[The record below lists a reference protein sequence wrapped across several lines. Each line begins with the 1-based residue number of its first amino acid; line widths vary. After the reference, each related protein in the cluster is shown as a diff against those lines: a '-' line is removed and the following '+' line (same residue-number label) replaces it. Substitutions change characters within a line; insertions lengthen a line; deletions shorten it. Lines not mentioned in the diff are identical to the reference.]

1 MPLGYDLGVQC
12 PRPSGEAHGHAVAA
26 HALYRAGAEYRV
38 PHVGTNGRDAL
49 HIHRRQGCPRG
60 GRDRA
65 AACGFH
71 IGALAVPGQ
80 GCNTSSTKAE
90 RSATQSN
97 STSCCP
103 GTGHGDVEQPP
114 VLLVLLGLARGAAG
128 KFRLGR
134 KDAVQHIQQ
143 NHPVVFQPLG
153 GVYRG

>member
-12 PRPSGEAHGHAVAA
+12 PRPSGETHGHAVAA
-26 HALYRAGAEYRV
+26 HALHRAGAEYRV

-80 GCNTSSTKAE
+80 GCQHFLHKGRALGH
-90 RSATQSN
+90 AVKQHQLL
-97 STSCCP
+97 P

-114 VLLVLLGLARGAAG
+114 VFLVLLGLARGAAG

-143 NHPVVFQPLG
+143 NYPVVFQPLG

>member
-71 IGALAVPGQ
+71 IGALAVPG
-80 GCNTSSTKAE
+80 SSWCCLTAWP
-90 RSATQSN
+90 SARPLWLFSYTHL
-97 STSCCP
+97 TLP
-103 GTGHGDVEQPP
+103 TI
-114 VLLVLLGLARGAAG
+114 LLV
-128 KFRLGR
+128 
-134 KDAVQHIQQ
+134 
-143 NHPVVFQPLG
+143 
-153 GVYRG
+153 